1 MMLLR
6 KFVFGDYALVAE
18 LLAPEKHA
26 LHRGSRFGAALHQ
39 RLYAIR
45 MMFFDEDVPW
55 SEWEKILTV
64 PSTNE
69 RVSFVDVADGS
80 PFAAMDMAKLV
91 EKGRKLQFRY
101 LREVGVPV
109 DFQFDNSPVQLPRDY
124 FWDLLRERHL
134 MWLGD
139 VPAKWIPTAPRK
151 GRILVDGEV
160 MFENYDLV
168 NAPDDE
174 FDELRLDIY
183 IDLYGN
189 YQVTTIGNERGVF
202 GFAGRHVGD
211 ETLPALSK
219 FRLDRR
225 AIVGTTS
232 AIHEIMRGFID
243 QTNYRNIMKDFWEN
257 KGGRDMLNRTY
268 MSFAF
273 NANDDAI
280 SMVSKQGIAAILGND
295 GQLVRKVAAIS
306 LAASAGLS
314 PEELQLLSWDFEE
327 KPSET
332 VQRVGKLWAF
342 DNLPLARV
350 DKDGFLDSAF

>member
-1 MMLLR
+1 
-6 KFVFGDYALVAE
+6 
-18 LLAPEKHA
+18 
-26 LHRGSRFGAALHQ
+26 
-39 RLYAIR
+39 
-45 MMFFDEDVPW
+45 
-55 SEWEKILTV
+55 
-64 PSTNE
+64 
-69 RVSFVDVADGS
+69 
-80 PFAAMDMAKLV
+80 
-91 EKGRKLQFRY
+91 
-101 LREVGVPV
+101 
-109 DFQFDNSPVQLPRDY
+109 
-124 FWDLLRERHL
+124 
-134 MWLGD
+134 
-139 VPAKWIPTAPRK
+139 
-151 GRILVDGEV
+151 